1 MVLYPRSVIA
11 ASMAGSTM
19 VQLVFASRT
28 LGAGESAVVAVL
40 DGRSVVIESRG
51 GVWLSEVGDVQA
63 MVSVVRSSRRDMGVG
78 RMCESVVRERMH
90 AAVIEWVVGGSRTAP
105 TGLCS
110 RVGFGYI
117 LGCGRTRR
125 FAAWVTS
132 WSMISPP
139 MRL

>member
-28 LGAGESAVVAVL
+28 LGAGGSAVVAVL
-40 DGRSVVIESRG
+40 DVRSVVIESRG
-51 GVWLSEVGDVQA
+51 GGWLSEVGEVQA
-63 MVSVVRSSRRDMGVG
+63 KVSVVRSSRRDMVVG
-78 RMCESVVRERMH
+78 RMGWCGRDKGEGVCRDH
-90 AAVIEWVVGGSRTAP
+90 ARVVGGSRTAP

-110 RVGFGYI
+110 LNGFGYN

-125 FAAWVTS
+125 VAVS
-132 WSMISPP
+132 VSS
-139 MRL
+139 